1 LPWVDAEQV
10 EQAELEGCGLGDD
23 RWVLAPAW
31 DDFHGGERV
40 EDEPSGGDG
49 GSSGVEAFDPGLALA
64 GEGLPDL
71 AFYQAENEQFW
82 APWCGPCRMMA
93 PVLEQIAVEHA
104 GRLRVVSL
112 NADENPVT
120 ASQRAVLA
128 MPTLQLY
135 VAGELVA
142 EIVGARSK
150 SRLIRE
156 LSEHTAAIG

>member
-1 LPWVDAEQV
+1 MRWPPGRRLPVILFASSPGPVRCHCDDPDCSYRRRTSMPAGIGSPARTVTVVTDADFADVVLGAEIPVLVD
-10 EQAELEGCGLGDD
+10 
-23 RWVLAPAW
+23 
-31 DDFHGGERV
+31 
-40 EDEPSGGDG
+40 
-49 GSSGVEAFDPGLALA
+49 
-64 GEGLPDL
+64 
-71 AFYQAENEQFW
+71 FW

-93 PVLEQIAVEHA
+93 PVLEQIAAEYA

-120 ASQRAVLA
+120 VLQRAVLA
-128 MPTLQLY
+128 MPTIQLY

>member
-1 LPWVDAEQV
+1 MPAGFGSPARTVAAVTDADFADVVLGAAEPVLV
-10 EQAELEGCGLGDD
+10 E
-23 RWVLAPAW
+23 
-31 DDFHGGERV
+31 
-40 EDEPSGGDG
+40 
-49 GSSGVEAFDPGLALA
+49 
-64 GEGLPDL
+64 
-71 AFYQAENEQFW
+71 FW

-112 NADENPVT
+112 NADDNPVT

-156 LSEHTAAIG
+156 LSGHTAAIG